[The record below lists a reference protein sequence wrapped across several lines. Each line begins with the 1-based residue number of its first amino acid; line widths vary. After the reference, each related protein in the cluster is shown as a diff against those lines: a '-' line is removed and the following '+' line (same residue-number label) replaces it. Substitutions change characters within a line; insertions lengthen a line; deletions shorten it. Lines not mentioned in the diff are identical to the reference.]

1 MKKKVTS
8 FLAVAL
14 ALVLLGFTACG
25 GADDAATP
33 TPSPTP
39 VPQPLVQQE
48 IPVVA
53 TADWM
58 TPEGLIRGLEGELV
72 VAGAARQFNVS
83 DPDMGGVFAYFQEFY
98 PNFRTRLFDRG
109 SEGGAVEH
117 LQQLI
122 AAGTPPDVFITC
134 SSNMPNIV
142 RLGLAQD
149 LTPFIEEFSEFRD
162 SLIPNAFALNRVR
175 GRYYGVVW
183 QFLPR
188 AFVTNVDIFDRLGLT
203 LPGHDWTVEE
213 FVELNQRV
221 SQNRNM
227 GISGVQ
233 GELHILA
240 HQFAMAYNVNASRF
254 EGDLELSAWADDPN
268 AITAFE
274 MLGRALYAYDTQ
286 FTYAERQA
294 FGPAWNSFFMNGH
307 SAWQPWSVW
316 AQPVDRQTGQSYF
329 NWTVLPPPVGPQ
341 GHRGGNSDTI
351 TMSIF
356 PGSPNAEL
364 AFRYIMAS
372 TSHHFYRHAE
382 AVYFASNPP
391 RGYPAGFRVDET
403 RWPVGLP
410 PQNIQHVTY
419 PAFQSGLEGFMRAAE
434 YMAVNPYSVVQVPHN
449 QFVVYVIE
457 QGSRSIADMLRE
469 YDNWR
474 NGYLRAGQ

>member
-1 MKKKVTS
+1 MKKKVM
-8 FLAVAL
+8 LLLVAVFAIL
-14 ALVLLGFTACG
+14 FVTACG
-25 GADDAATP
+25 GNNDDPAPAAAATP
-33 TPSPTP
+33 TPA
-39 VPQPLVQQE
+39 PQPLVQQA
-48 IPVVA
+48 IPEVA

-83 DPDMGGVFAYFQEFY
+83 DPDMGGVFAYFQQFY

-109 SEGGAVEH
+109 SEGGALEH

-122 AAGTPPDVFITC
+122 AAGSPPDVFITD
-134 SSNMPNIV
+134 SGDIPNLV
-142 RLGLAQD
+142 RLGLVMD
-149 LTPFIEEFSEFRD
+149 ITPFLDEFSEFRD
-162 SLIPNAFALNRVR
+162 SLIPNAFELNRVR
-175 GRYYGVVW
+175 DRYYGVVW

-188 AFVTNVDIFDRLGLT
+188 AWITNVDIFDRLGLT
-203 LPGHDWTVEE
+203 VPGHDWTVED

-221 SQNRNM
+221 SQSRNV

-233 GELHILA
+233 GERHILA
-240 HQFAMAYNVNASRF
+240 HQFMMAYNVNASTF

-274 MLGRALYAYDTQ
+274 MLGRAVYAYDTQ
-286 FTYAERQA
+286 FTGAERDA

-316 AQPVDRQTGQSYF
+316 GQPVDRETGQSYF

-351 TMSIF
+351 TMAIF

-372 TSHHFYRHAE
+372 TSHHFYHNAE

-391 RGYPAGFRVDET
+391 RAYPAGFSINET

-410 PQNIQHVTY
+410 PQNIQHVTH
-419 PAFQSGLEGFMRAAE
+419 PDFQSGLEGFMRAAD
-434 YMAVNPYSVVQVPHN
+434 YMVQNPYSVVGVPHN
-449 QFVVYVIE
+449 QFFVYVIE
-457 QGSRSIADMLRE
+457 QGARSIADMLRE